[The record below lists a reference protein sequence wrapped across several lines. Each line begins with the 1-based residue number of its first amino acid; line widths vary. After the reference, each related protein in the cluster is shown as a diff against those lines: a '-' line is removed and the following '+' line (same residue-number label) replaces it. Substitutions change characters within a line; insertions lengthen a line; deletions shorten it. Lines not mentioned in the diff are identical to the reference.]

1 MYKSNYNFF
10 FKNKGFAYILLLLI
24 ITFSLLLVGSNLLAQ
39 DINDSQNMD
48 LMKVLPQVSMDL
60 ELDDEQLP
68 ESDITTKIYRSTDNL
83 NEVFNETKSELDPT
97 FDVDVINKE
106 DLIGMP
112 FDSKK
117 KIIQRENLE
126 NGNTSK
132 RNIDNIYLPWIL
144 FTVILILFIIVVRVI
159 KQVKI

>member
-1 MYKSNYNFF
+1 MYKLNNNFKLFQIFAILVFVSNTLFS
-10 FKNKGFAYILLLLI
+10 FAAEEKLPDLQ
-24 ITFSLLLVGSNLLAQ
+24 VSNLTQESLPVQPKLQ
-39 DINDSQNMD
+39 DTDAIND
-48 LMKVLPQVSMDL
+48 
-60 ELDDEQLP
+60 DELP